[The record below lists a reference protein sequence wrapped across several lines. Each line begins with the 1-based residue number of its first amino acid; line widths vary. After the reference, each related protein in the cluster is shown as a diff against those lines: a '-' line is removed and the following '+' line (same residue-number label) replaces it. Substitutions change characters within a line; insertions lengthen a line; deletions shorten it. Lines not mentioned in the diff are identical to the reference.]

1 MYNILNSNKKNKKN
15 FKKYLHFI
23 KRYIKILIEVERS
36 GKKWFKMLWRWNKVL
51 IGEYEHSLDVKGRLI
66 MPAKL
71 RDDIGEKF
79 IITKGLDGCLF
90 GFSQNEW
97 TNFEEKLKTLPLTNK
112 NARDF
117 VRFFLSGATE
127 CEIDKQGRFLIT
139 SNLREYATLEK
150 DAIIIGVGT
159 RIEIW
164 NREKWKS
171 YNSDENISADEIAEN
186 MTMLGI

>member
-1 MYNILNSNKKNKKN
+1 
-15 FKKYLHFI
+15 
-23 KRYIKILIEVERS
+23 
-36 GKKWFKMLWRWNKVL
+36 
-51 IGEYEHSLDVKGRLI
+51 

-71 RDDIGEKF
+71 REDMGDKF

-97 TNFEEKLKTLPLTNK
+97 ENFETKLKTLPLTNK

-117 VRFFLSGATE
+117 VRFFLSGAIE
-127 CEIDKQGRFLIT
+127 CEIDKQGRFLIS
-139 SNLREYATLEK
+139 SNLRNVATLEK
-150 DAIIIGVGT
+150 EVIIIGVGT

-164 NREKWKS
+164 NKEKWEN
-171 YNSDENISADEIAEN
+171 YNSEENISADDIAEN

>member
-1 MYNILNSNKKNKKN
+1 M
-15 FKKYLHFI
+15 
-23 KRYIKILIEVERS
+23 
-36 GKKWFKMLWRWNKVL
+36 L
-51 IGEYEHSLDVKGRLI
+51 IGEFEHSLDEKGRLI
-66 MPAKL
+66 MPSKL
-71 RDDIGEKF
+71 REDMGDKF
-79 IITKGLDGCLF
+79 VITKGLDGCLF

-117 VRFFLSGATE
+117 VRFFLSGAIE
-127 CEIDKQGRFLIT
+127 CEIDKQGRFLIA
-139 SNLREYATLEK
+139 SNLREYATMEK
-150 DAIIIGVGT
+150 EVVIIGVGT

-164 NREKWKS
+164 NKDKWKT